1 MIQKGNHRARRED
14 GRARLQVEEEKWKS
28 GKALQGAES
37 HSQEIDRL
45 KRIAEQAYLGEDSRR
60 QAERAQ
66 QEAEEERER
75 VRREAERAQ
84 QEAERKRERARREA
98 ERAQQEAERKRRRKL
113 RDFWM
118 SLSGREF
125 EHELA
130 TLYRKQGYEVQSTP
144 TTGDGGVDLI
154 IRKNGER
161 IVVQC
166 KSHKYPVGPAIVREL
181 YGSMHHFR
189 ADSAILACTGG
200 FTSGVRD
207 FVKGKPIELISAPE
221 LVMMANGR
229 EDRGM
234 PKEQGNIQEVPRC
247 PGCRRE
253 MRLVSDRYIKF
264 WGCTGYPGCRV
275 PLWMCEDL
283 GLEKDK
289 ELQGERLTG
298 IAT

>member
-1 MIQKGNHRARRED
+1 MCLLRLRRRSQKPVTTQYAGNNRTISGDAAKQNTMQKAGQVVDRHRHMST
-14 GRARLQVEEEKWKS
+14 EKT
-28 GKALQGAES
+28 
-37 HSQEIDRL
+37 SQEVDRL
-45 KRIAEQAYLGEDSRR
+45 KRIAEQAYLSEDLKR
-60 QAERAQ
+60 QAERTQ

-84 QEAERKRERARREA
+84 QEAERKRERVRREA

-118 SLSGREF
+118 SLSGRAF

-130 TLYRKQGYEVQSTP
+130 TLYRQQGYQVQSTP
-144 TTGDGGVDLI
+144 TSGDEGVDLI
-154 IRKNGER
+154 IRKNGEK

-181 YGSMHHFR
+181 YGSMHHFS
-189 ADSAILACTGG
+189 ADRAILACTGG

-229 EDRGM
+229 EDRGI
-234 PKEQGNIQEVPRC
+234 PKEQGNMQQVPQCPRC
-247 PGCRRE
+247 RKE
-253 MRLVSDRYIKF
+253 MRLVSDRYVKF
-264 WGCTGYPGCRV
+264 WGCTGYPGCRAT
-275 PLWMCEDL
+275 
-283 GLEKDK
+283 KD
-289 ELQGERLTG
+289 
-298 IAT
+298 A